1 VTKISVIGAGSA
13 VFSVRLVRDLCL
25 TDGLAGSTVC
35 LMDVDEGRLAAV
47 ADLCRRYA
55 DEVGARLTVER
66 TTDRRAALDGA
77 EHVVV
82 TALAAGHDRLRA
94 GWEVGA
100 AHGYRFG
107 GSLHVMHDEAFWI
120 NFFQYRLF
128 ESLAEDVLAICPKAW
143 LQLVANP
150 VLAGITHLT
159 RRYPALKI
167 VGLCHGFSGVYKL
180 AETIGLD
187 QEGLTFEAPG
197 VNHFVWLTH
206 FSHRGQNAFPI
217 LDDWIVREAE
227 RYAESRPLSDW
238 HGPKA
243 IDLYRRFGV
252 FPIGDTCTPGGG
264 SWGWW
269 YHVDAATER
278 RWKEDPGGWYDGHF
292 ARGDARLAEIRR
304 LAGDPAARVT
314 AVFPPEPSGEIM
326 VPIVES
332 IARDVP
338 RVFVVN
344 VRNDGE
350 YVPGVPRDFAVE
362 VPALVSRRGVQPIR
376 TNGLPAPLVEYAR
389 RDRVAPVEVELAA
402 YRSGRREL
410 LRQLLLMDPWTRS
423 QEQADRLLDAI
434 LALPFNTEMAAHYRA

>member
-1 VTKISVIGAGSA
+1 VPKISVIGAGSA

-25 TDGLAGSTVC
+25 TAGLAGSTVC
-35 LMDVDEGRLAAV
+35 LMDVDEGRLDAV
-47 ADLCRRYA
+47 AQLCRRYA
-55 DEVGARLTVER
+55 TEVGASLTIEQ
-66 TTDRRAALDGA
+66 TTDRRAALDGSD
-77 EHVVV
+77 HIVV

-120 NFFQYRLF
+120 NFYQYRLF
-128 ESLAEDVLAICPKAW
+128 ESLAEDVLAISPDAW

-187 QEGLTFEAPG
+187 REGLTFEVPG

-206 FSHRGQNAFPI
+206 FAHRGQDAFPL
-217 LDDWIVREAE
+217 LDAWIEREASS
-227 RYAESRPLSDW
+227 YAASRPLSDW

-269 YHVDAATER
+269 YHVDSETER
-278 RWKEDPGGWYDGHF
+278 RWKEDPRGWYDDHF
-292 ARGDARLAEIRR
+292 ARGDARVAETRWLAS
-304 LAGDPAARVT
+304 DPASRVT
-314 AVFPPEPSGEIM
+314 DVFPPTLSVEIM

-332 IARDVP
+332 IVCDIP

-344 VRNDGE
+344 VRNDGH
-350 YVPGVPRDFAVE
+350 YVPGIPADFAVE

-376 TNGLPAPLVEYAR
+376 TNGLPAPLIQYAL
-389 RDRVAPVEVELAA
+389 RDRVSPVEVELAA
-402 YRSGRREL
+402 YRTGNREL
-410 LRQLLLMDPWTRS
+410 LRQLILMDPWTRTE
-423 QEQADRLLDAI
+423 EQAEGLLDAI
-434 LALPFNTEMAAHYRA
+434 LALPFNAEMAAHYRA